1 MKLELNI
8 QEVKDKFEG
17 KIDEEIEGPTIDLIS
32 QVTKLLVQR
41 KVTHPAEGDL
51 FVSCTS

>member
-1 MKLELNI
+1 MKLELNV

-17 KIDEEIEGPTIDLIS
+17 KIDEDIEGPTVDLIS

-41 KVTHPAEGDL
+41 KVTHPAEGHLSL
-51 FVSCTS
+51 FSAN